1 MAEVTVAACSSA
13 IRQPRGEIERA
24 GDGQGSGQKLSREQ
38 ENSLSDN
45 GLFNPNQD

>member
-13 IRQPRGEIERA
+13 IRQRGEIERA